1 MAYLFNQCVLLFSIL
16 CLPLFASYK
25 PIAVD
30 DLQYAL
36 ANTLCWFQHELSH
49 CTDVSSHINQI
60 LLRGISMLSG
70 VVLDN
75 TEIDAAFWR

>member
-1 MAYLFNQCVLLFSIL
+1 M
-16 CLPLFASYK
+16 
-25 PIAVD
+25 D
-30 DLQYAL
+30 DLQRAS
-36 ANTLCWFQHELSH
+36 ANILCWFHHEVSH

-75 TEIDAAFWR
+75 TEIGAAFWR